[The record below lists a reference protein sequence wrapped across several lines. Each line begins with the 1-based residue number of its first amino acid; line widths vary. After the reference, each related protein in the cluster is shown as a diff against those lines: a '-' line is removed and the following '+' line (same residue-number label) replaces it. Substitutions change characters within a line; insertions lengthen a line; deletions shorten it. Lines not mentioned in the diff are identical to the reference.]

1 MNGRARLSERN
12 SFWGFKNIL
21 KKDENIIQAEKG
33 TNVAGTS
40 RDEGTLTMSKILNRN
55 TEKAYIA

>member
-12 SFWGFKNIL
+12 SFWVKNIL

>member
-12 SFWGFKNIL
+12 SFWVKNIL

-33 TNVAGTS
+33 SNVAGTS

-55 TEKAYIA
+55 TKKAYIA